1 MDLFES
7 RGKKIRRQIRLFL
20 PVFFL
25 FCICALF
32 LAGISSTSADT
43 LSKEQA
49 TLEQALR
56 KGAVHTY
63 AITGRYPQSLS
74 ELTEEYHIT
83 YDHSK
88 FVVDYVPSASNLF
101 PMISVIPL
109 SGQKG
114 GSS

>member
-20 PVFFL
+20 PMLFL
-25 FCICALF
+25 LCICVLF
-32 LAGISSTSADT
+32 LAGISHTSADT
-43 LSKEQA
+43 LSKEQT

-74 ELTEEYHIT
+74 ELLEEYHIT

-88 FVVDYVPSASNLF
+88 FVDYVPNGSNLF

-109 SGQKG
+109 SSQKG
-114 GSS
+114 GIS